1 MAEGLPDGYA
11 ISADPGRIDVDFV
24 HRYLSEESYWARGVP
39 RELVARSIA
48 NSLCFG
54 LYGPDGRQAGFAR
67 VVTDRASFAWLADV
81 FVDDRHRG
89 RGLGKALVATLLR
102 HPELQGLRRFMLS
115 TADAHGLYTPFGFA
129 PPSRPER
136 LLAIVPPDPYR
147 ARS

>member
-11 ISADPGRIDVDFV
+11 ISTDPGRLDVDFV
-24 HRYLSEESYWARGVP
+24 HGYLSGQSYWARGVP
-39 RELVARSIA
+39 REVVARSIA

-67 VVTDRASFAWLADV
+67 VVTDRATFAWLADV

-89 RGLGKALVATLLR
+89 KGLGKALVATILA

-129 PPSRPER
+129 TPPRPER
-136 LLAIVPPDPYR
+136 LLAIVPADPYR
-147 ARS
+147 AGS